1 MNNARKKM
9 LEKVKAILSKTM
21 ENGCTEEEAMSALAK
36 ARELMATYEIDETE
50 IAAFDREE
58 VKIHRSI
65 IDDPYEIK
73 KNLRTSVGQFTRCR
87 AYDSSAKGHYG
98 ASFIGLES
106 DVIFAKWLLETL
118 QHFVMRALRDFQKQN
133 AKEGAGNNNL
143 KSASFVVGCVAR
155 IAEKLKLLT
164 PVEWNVNKAV
174 IEAKMAEKG
183 ITLYKSAKDN
193 RPIDGNSAAAGY
205 KAGNSATFNRPV
217 SAGGGK
223 YLK

>member
-1 MNNARKKM
+1 MTVKDSRKKM
-9 LEKVKAILSKTM
+9 LERIKAM
-21 ENGCTEEEAMSALAK
+21 MNTEGRTEAEMLAFLAK
-36 ARELMATYEIDETE
+36 ARELMATYEIDEAE
-50 IAAFDREE
+50 LEAHEREE

-87 AYDSSAKGHYG
+87 AYDSSSKGHYG

-118 QHFVMRALRDFQKQN
+118 QRFVMRALREFQKDN
-133 AKEGAGNNNL
+133 AVKGLGNNNHQ
-143 KSASFVVGCVAR
+143 SASFVVGCVAR

-164 PVEWNVNKAV
+164 PIEWNVNKAL

-193 RPIDGNSAAAGY
+193 RPIDARSA
-205 KAGNSATFNRPV
+205 KAGFEAGKHATFNRPV
-217 SAGGGK
+217 EQGGAK
-223 YLK
+223 RLK